1 MLACMSILKGIII
14 NLRNPFLKKVPFI
27 FKPAD
32 ASVTIRGAG
41 GQAPMVFGQAK
52 GNKKPKKT
60 SSYYLY
66 GKKNHIAKIY

>member
-1 MLACMSILKGIII
+1 MYEHTKRYNYKFKKPIF
-14 NLRNPFLKKVPFI
+14 NFLKKVPFI

-66 GKKNHIAKIY
+66 GKKNHIAKMY